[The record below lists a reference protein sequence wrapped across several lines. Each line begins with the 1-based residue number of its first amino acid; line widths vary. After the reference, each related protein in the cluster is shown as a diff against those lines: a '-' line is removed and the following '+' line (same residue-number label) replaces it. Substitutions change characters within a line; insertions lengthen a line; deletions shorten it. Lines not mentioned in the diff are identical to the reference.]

1 MTQPHRALAVFL
13 IMCMAAMVGCSASD
27 TRRSTGEYVDDAS
40 ITTRVK
46 AAIFQ
51 EPSLKTLE
59 ISVETFRGVVQLSG
73 FVSTRD
79 EIVKAGEVASG
90 VEGVSSVKN
99 DLRMR

>member
-1 MTQPHRALAVFL
+1 MTQLHRASVVFL
-13 IMCMAAMVGCSASD
+13 GLLMAVMLGCSASD
-27 TRRSTGEYVDDAS
+27 TQRSTGEYVDDAS

-46 AAIFQ
+46 TAIFQ

-79 EIVKAGEVASG
+79 EIEKAGEVASG
-90 VEGVSSVKN
+90 VEGVRSVQN
-99 DLRMR
+99 DLRLR